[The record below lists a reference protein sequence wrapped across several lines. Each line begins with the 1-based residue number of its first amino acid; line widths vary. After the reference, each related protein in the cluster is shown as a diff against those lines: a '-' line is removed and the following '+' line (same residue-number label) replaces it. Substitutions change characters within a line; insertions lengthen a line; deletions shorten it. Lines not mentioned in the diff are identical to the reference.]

1 MTETFARPARPVL
14 RPGFLDGIPR
24 PPEVDE
30 AAYDRLAVDVRGL
43 LGIDLRQYK
52 PAQVW
57 RRVNAFAAQHGQ
69 PDPSA
74 LVAACRNDRVLQAAF
89 RDMLTIN
96 VSEFFRNPAAFAEL
110 HQRFLAPMLRR
121 QATTRIWSAGCSTGF
136 EPYTLG
142 MLVRETV
149 PGASVRIK
157 ATDIDAT
164 ALARAAAGRYP
175 EAQMAGIST
184 AQRHR
189 FFTRDGND
197 WVVKSELRSMVEFS
211 RHDLLGDRYGA
222 AFDLVV
228 CRNVVIYFTEA
239 AKASIFSRFAASLR
253 PGGILFIGA
262 TEAIH
267 DPRSIGLAARGV
279 SFYERTVE

>member
-1 MTETFARPARPVL
+1 MTDTFPRAPGPAL
-14 RPGFLDGIPR
+14 REGLLDGIPR
-24 PPEVDE
+24 PLEVDE

-43 LGIDLRQYK
+43 VGIDLRQYK

-74 LVAACRNDRVLQAAF
+74 LVDACRRDRVLQAAF

-96 VSEFFRNPAAFAEL
+96 VSEFFRNPTAFAEL

-121 QATTRIWSAGCSTGF
+121 PTTTRIWSAGCSTGF
-136 EPYTLG
+136 EPYTLA
-142 MLVRETV
+142 MLARETA
-149 PGASVRIK
+149 PGAAVRIRG
-157 ATDIDAT
+157 TDIDAT
-164 ALARAAAGRYP
+164 ALARAMAGRYP
-175 EAQMAGIST
+175 EAQMAGVST

-189 FFTRDGND
+189 FFARDGND
-197 WVVKSELRSMVEFS
+197 WTVKPEVRSMVEFS
-211 RHDLLGDRYGA
+211 RHDLLHDPYGA
-222 AFDLVV
+222 GYDLVV

-239 AKASIFSRFAASLR
+239 AKSSIFSRFAASLR

-267 DPRSIGLAARGV
+267 DPRSMGLTARGV
-279 SFYERTVE
+279 SFYERAQ